1 MTLRWLLAA
10 LHLLALGL
18 GLGGIWARS
27 RALAAPLDA
36 AGLKRVFAADNWWGI
51 AALLWIVTGL
61 TRLLSST
68 EKPLTYYLHNYFF
81 HLKMTTFLVIF
92 LLELWPMITLIR
104 WRIAVR
110 QGRTPDTSRGRTFSR
125 ISAVQAVLLVVMV
138 LAATAMARGMG
149 EFSDSIR

>member
-27 RALAAPLDA
+27 RALAGPLDA
-36 AGLKRVFAADNWWGI
+36 TGLKRVFAADNWWGI
-51 AALLWIVTGL
+51 AALLWIVTGVA
-61 TRLLSST
+61 RLLSSL
-68 EKPLTYYLHNYFF
+68 EKPRTYYFHNYFF
-81 HLKMTTFLVIF
+81 HLKMTAFLVIF
-92 LLELWPMITLIR
+92 LLELWPMITFIQ

-110 QGRTPDTSRGRTFSR
+110 HGRTPNTSRARTFSR
-125 ISAVQAVLLVVMV
+125 ISALQAALLVVMV

-149 EFSDSIR
+149 EFSDAIP

>member
-27 RALAAPLDA
+27 RALAAPLDS

-61 TRLLSST
+61 ARLLSSL
-68 EKPLTYYLHNYFF
+68 EKPRTYYFHTYFF
-81 HLKMTTFLVIF
+81 HPKMTVFK
-92 LLELWPMITLIR
+92 
-104 WRIAVR
+104 WRGIVR
-110 QGRTPDTSRGRTFSR
+110 RGATPDTSGARTFSR
-125 ISAVQAVLLVVMV
+125 ISALQAALLVVMV

-149 EFSDSIR
+149 EFSGTMP